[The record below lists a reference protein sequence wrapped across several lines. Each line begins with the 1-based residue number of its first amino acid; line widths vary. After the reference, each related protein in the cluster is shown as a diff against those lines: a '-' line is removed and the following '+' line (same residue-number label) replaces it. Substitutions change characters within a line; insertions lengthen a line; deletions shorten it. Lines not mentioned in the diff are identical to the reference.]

1 MDMKQAIQRV
11 ADRQDLT
18 GEEAGEVM
26 ELLLTGPHCGS
37 GRTWLQQGQE
47 MNIKQIEAC

>member
-18 GEEAGEVM
+18 GEEAGDHIN
-26 ELLLTGPHCGS
+26 LKT
-37 GRTWLQQGQE
+37 
-47 MNIKQIEAC
+47 EAV

>member
-26 ELLLTGPHCGS
+26 ELLLTRCSYTGS
-37 GRTWLQQGQE
+37 DRSFSDRIADE
-47 MNIKQIEAC
+47 RRDD